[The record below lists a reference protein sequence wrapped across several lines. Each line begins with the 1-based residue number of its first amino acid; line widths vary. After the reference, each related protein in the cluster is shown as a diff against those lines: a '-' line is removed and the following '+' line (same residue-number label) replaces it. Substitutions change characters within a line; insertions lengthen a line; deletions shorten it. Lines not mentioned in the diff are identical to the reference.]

1 MANRSD
7 FQTVILVGALTLL
20 VGAAGLY
27 LGFNTNRAPRAKGG
41 TAVPKVP
48 DVGPIVYE
56 MRSVRS
62 DPDRVRFEW
71 RDVDGARAYRVTVM
85 SAADESL
92 FASPEITTTNWTI
105 PSDLRSALAARTVYH
120 WKVTVFGPGE
130 SLKSSDPSA
139 FATQ

>member
-20 VGAAGLY
+20 VGGAGLY
-27 LGFNTNRAPRAKGG
+27 LGFNAGRAPRSSGP
-41 TAVPKVP
+41 AVPKVP
-48 DVGPIVYE
+48 DTGPIVYE

-71 RDVDGARAYRVTVM
+71 RAIDGAEGYRVAVM
-85 SAADESL
+85 TAQDEPI
-92 FASPEITTTNWTI
+92 FESPMLTTNSWTI
-105 PSDLRSALAARTVYH
+105 PPAWRSSLTPRTVYH
-120 WKVTVFGPGE
+120 WRLTVLLPKGE
-130 SLKSSDPSA
+130 PRVSEPAA